1 MHSQLAPRISRILR
15 IGRQRRQNT
24 VLDEELV
31 EAVVLRELG
40 VERRHEV
47 PALTE
52 RNNRAWV
59 ARIGVVLVVRD
70 ERLASGE
77 QRRREAGDDLDGCG
91 ERSGV
96 DACDDLVATLVSR
109 IEEMGGYRHTGA
121 RMKTPGYGRFDS
133 RKPSTMSGASNDS
146 TCSQREADPLTVIQD
161 THTCEPQPLR
171 IVVMSTPPRSSW
183 PPFFTPSAACESKIA
198 PAHVPHTGLFCT
210 NSRSGS
216 VRPASRASRAI
227 VVDSIHV

>member
-1 MHSQLAPRISRILR
+1 MRQSVHSQLPPRICRILR

-59 ARIGVVLVVRD
+59 ARIGVVLVVCD

-77 QRRREAGDDLDGCG
+77 QRWREAGDDLDGCS

-96 DACDDLVATLVSR
+96 DACDDLDVALVSR
-109 IEEMGGYRHTGA
+109 EKEH
-121 RMKTPGYGRFDS
+121 KNGR
-133 RKPSTMSGASNDS
+133 
-146 TCSQREADPLTVIQD
+146 
-161 THTCEPQPLR
+161 
-171 IVVMSTPPRSSW
+171 
-183 PPFFTPSAACESKIA
+183 
-198 PAHVPHTGLFCT
+198 
-210 NSRSGS
+210 
-216 VRPASRASRAI
+216 
-227 VVDSIHV
+227 